1 MATIKPF
8 KGIRPGRDKAHL
20 VVSRAVNTYKKNILN
35 AKLEENPYTFLHVI
49 LPEFGK
55 KPTTKPNS
63 IDRFKLV
70 RKKYEEFIKKSILK
84 KDQKESIY
92 LYKQIKDGVEYLGL
106 IAGASVDDYDN
117 GKIKIHEQTL
127 TKRVAVFTD
136 YLDVCSFNAEPVLL
150 TYDDDTKVNSILN
163 RYAKL
168 RAEYEFTTADEVSHF
183 LWVIDDKKDLDT
195 IVKSFDKKEAIYIAD
210 GHHRSS
216 SSSLL
221 AHKINKQKRKSGM
234 HNYFLALFIAK
245 SHLKIYEFNRLV
257 KDLNG
262 LSVKSF
268 LEKVKPT
275 FDITTVT
282 STQKKVAKKHDFG
295 FYSEGKWY
303 LLRLKKS
310 VLKSKDPLAN
320 LDAQILS
327 DLILAPIL
335 GIKDLR
341 TDQRISF
348 SGGKTNFTQI
358 EKQVDSGKFKA
369 AFVLFPVKPEELMNI
384 ADHHQIMPP
393 KSTYIEPK
401 LRSGL
406 VIQPLSE

>member
-1 MATIKPF
+1 MAIIKPF

-49 LPEFGK
+49 MPEFGK
-55 KPTTKPNS
+55 KATTKPNS

-70 RKKYEEFIKKSILK
+70 RKKYEEFIKKDILK
-84 KDQKESIY
+84 KDKKDSIY
-92 LYKQIKDGVEYLGL
+92 LYKQVKDGVEYLGL

-127 TKRVAVFTD
+127 TKRVAVFTE

-150 TYDDDTKVNSILN
+150 TYEDDSKVNSLIN
-163 RYAKL
+163 KYAKL

-183 LWVIDDKKDLDT
+183 LWVIDDKKDVEV
-195 IVKSFDKKEAIYIAD
+195 IVKSFEKKEAIYIAD

-221 AHKINKQKRKSGM
+221 ATKINRKKKKGGM

-262 LSVKSF
+262 LSVKAFLDKLKSSF
-268 LEKVKPT
+268 E
-275 FDITTVT
+275 I
-282 STQKKVAKKHDFG
+282 STIKSGQKKVSKKHDFG
-295 FYSEGKWY
+295 FYTEGKWY

-310 VLKSKDPLAN
+310 IIKSKAPLAN

-341 TDQRISF
+341 TDQRIQF
-348 SGGKTNFTQI
+348 SGGKTDYSQI
-358 EKQVDSGKFKA
+358 EKQVNSGKFKA

>member
-1 MATIKPF
+1 MAIIKPF

-49 LPEFGK
+49 MPEFGIK
-55 KPTTKPNS
+55 TTTKPNS
-63 IDRFKLV
+63 IERFKLV

-84 KDQKESIY
+84 KDKKESIY
-92 LYKQIKDGVEYLGL
+92 LYKQIKEGVEYLGL

-117 GKIKIHEQTL
+117 GNIKIHEQTL
-127 TKRVAVFTD
+127 TKRVAVFTE

-163 RYAKL
+163 KYSRL

-183 LWVIDDKKDLDT
+183 LWVIDDKKDLET
-195 IVKSFDKKEAIYIAD
+195 IVKSFEKKESIYIAD

-221 AHKINKQKRKSGM
+221 ASRINKGKKKNGM

-262 LSVKSF
+262 LSIKSF
-268 LEKVKPT
+268 LEKVKKS
-275 FDITTVT
+275 FDIVT
-282 STQKKVAKKHDFG
+282 ISSNRIKVSKKHDFG
-295 FYSEGKWY
+295 FYCEGKWY
-303 LLRLKKS
+303 LLSLRKGILKT
-310 VLKSKDPLAN
+310 KDPLTN

-348 SGGKTNFTQI
+348 SGGKTNFNLI

-369 AFVLFPVKPEELMNI
+369 AFILFPVKPDELMNI

-406 VIQPLSE
+406 VIQPLNE